1 MTKRTGGWIIVV
13 TAAFV
18 AACSTAHRPDPAND
32 CIGSATMAADGTI
45 TLNLRAEG
53 QRGEIG
59 DGAVSYTRDN
69 ARYQEVLKHVDG
81 LKPGEDKCV
90 RPWPDK

>member
-1 MTKRTGGWIIVV
+1 
-13 TAAFV
+13 
-18 AACSTAHRPDPAND
+18 
-32 CIGSATMAADGTI
+32 MAADGTI

-59 DGAVSYTRDN
+59 DGAVTYPPDN
-69 ARYQEVLKHVDG
+69 AQYGEVLKHLNG